1 LSFKL
6 AALTQN
12 QLATWSYQARQAAAS
27 GQLPRYIPA
36 LADVNPEGLAVHVR
50 LVQGTSFAVTYVNQ
64 RFPLMSV
71 VKPLLLLFLLE
82 QEGPEAVLATV
93 GLHPSDQSFH
103 SVAQLEADRGF
114 PRNPMINSGA
124 IALAARLPGH
134 TGRDRCDAL
143 CHWLNQRAGCQLGLD
158 EGVLAS
164 VRSLENETNAA
175 LAHRLVQAGRLSD
188 VDTSLDTYNHICCLA
203 GTVADLS
210 RLGLLLA
217 MPPRSPDPTVLPPH
231 PTHQRL
237 VNALMLT
244 CGLYE
249 ASGQYAARIG
259 LPMKS
264 GVSGGLL
271 AIVPG
276 AGAIACY
283 SPALDATGNS
293 VAGLFLMEK
302 LATELNLS
310 LFTP

>member
-1 LSFKL
+1 
-6 AALTQN
+6 
-12 QLATWSYQARQAAAS
+12 
-27 GQLPRYIPA
+27 
-36 LADVNPEGLAVHVR
+36 
-50 LVQGTSFAVTYVNQ
+50 
-64 RFPLMSV
+64 
-71 VKPLLLLFLLE
+71 
-82 QEGPEAVLATV
+82 
-93 GLHPSDQSFH
+93 
-103 SVAQLEADRGF
+103 
-114 PRNPMINSGA
+114 
-124 IALAARLPGH
+124 
-134 TGRDRCDAL
+134 
-143 CHWLNQRAGCQLGLD
+143 
-158 EGVLAS
+158 
-164 VRSLENETNAA
+164 
-175 LAHRLVQAGRLSD
+175 
-188 VDTSLDTYNHICCLA
+188 
-203 GTVADLS
+203 
-210 RLGLLLA
+210 
-217 MPPRSPDPTVLPPH
+217 VLPPH